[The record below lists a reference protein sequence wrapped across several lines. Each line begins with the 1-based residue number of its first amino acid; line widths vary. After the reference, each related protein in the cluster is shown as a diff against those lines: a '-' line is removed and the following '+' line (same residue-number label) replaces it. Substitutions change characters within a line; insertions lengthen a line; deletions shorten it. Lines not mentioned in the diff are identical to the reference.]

1 MGLIAVVLVVDQP
14 GIHDAF
20 RFHPFFLVLFCFI
33 YVQIVQLIHRT
44 KSMPLTKIES
54 KTLLQLLWHSHMLFL
69 SFPEVQ
75 SKTCPKSF
83 GQSSWKTHG
92 CMLDEPCFPPTFS
105 KKSKGLSC
113 GNSTLKPLHSRHG
126 YAPDSLE
133 NLRTLCLLEMELF
146 RVGYQSEIVRVTL
159 SVLRCREMS

>member
-1 MGLIAVVLVVDQP
+1 
-14 GIHDAF
+14 
-20 RFHPFFLVLFCFI
+20 
-33 YVQIVQLIHRT
+33 
-44 KSMPLTKIES
+44 
-54 KTLLQLLWHSHMLFL
+54 MLFL

-159 SVLRCREMS
+159 SVLRCREMSWGLQVHPQGPSPVKLSRRAWPTGFRCTQYQAAEPHRGSVNTVTLAHREVHDIYC